1 MCFLSKNTQKYL
13 LEYYFLYIMVKIITT
28 IVAQQVLNKRFL
40 LVVQPTFTHLL
51 KYNLTYL
58 IVLCHL
64 T

>member
-13 LEYYFLYIMVKIITT
+13 LEYNFLYIMVKIITT